1 MTMSRSGIEER
12 LHGMFRRVCVTGGAG
27 FIGSHLVDGLRR
39 AGVKV
44 VVLDDLSTGRIEN
57 LAHHTDGVEFVEGS
71 IEDATAREDAVAGC
85 DLVMHLASRVSVT
98 ESVAEPALYHR
109 VVAEGTRDML
119 ESAASAGAGR
129 LVLAGS
135 CSVYGDAPPP
145 IAETATPAPASPYAE
160 AKLLA
165 ESHCRSFAEAG
176 RIATICPR
184 FFNVYGPRQRAD
196 SPYSGVIAIFAA
208 RAAGGETPVIFGDGR
223 QTRDFIHVE
232 DVVRGL
238 MLAAMATDTGGGDAV
253 NFGTGR
259 GTDLLELAES
269 LHAGTPRF
277 EPARDGEVRHSVA
290 DPGLAA
296 AVLGFETEIDLAAG
310 LASLGHRPTS

>member
-1 MTMSRSGIEER
+1 
-12 LHGMFRRVCVTGGAG
+12 MFGRVCVTGGAG

-39 AGVKV
+39 AGVTV
-44 VVLDDLSTGRIEN
+44 VVLDDFSSGRMEN
-57 LAHHTDGVEFVEGS
+57 LAHHTDGVELVEGS
-71 IEDATAREDAVAGC
+71 IDDAAARRKALADC
-85 DLVMHLASRVSVT
+85 DLVMHLASRVSVA

-119 ESAASAGAGR
+119 ESAVAAGAGR

-145 IAETATPAPASPYAE
+145 IAETATPAPGSPYAD
-160 AKLLA
+160 AKLVA

-208 RAAGGETPVIFGDGR
+208 LAARGETPVIFGDGR
-223 QTRDFIHVE
+223 QTRDFIHVA

-238 MLAAMATDTGGGDAV
+238 MLAAMATHTGGGEAV

-259 GTDLLELAES
+259 GTDLIELAS
-269 LHAGTPRF
+269 VLGDAPPRF
-277 EPARDGEVRHSVA
+277 EAARPGEVRHSIA

-296 AVLGFETEIDLAAG
+296 ALLGFEAEIG
-310 LASLGHRPTS
+310 LATGLSSLGQRPAS

>member
-1 MTMSRSGIEER
+1 MIVSASSVEEQFR
-12 LHGMFRRVCVTGGAG
+12 AMFARVCVTGGAG

-39 AGVKV
+39 AGATV
-44 VVLDDLSTGRIEN
+44 VVLDDLSTGRREN
-57 LAHHTDGVEFVEGS
+57 LAHHADGVDLVEGS
-71 IEDATAREDAVAGC
+71 IGDATAREDAVAGC
-85 DLVMHLASRVSVT
+85 DLVMHLASRVSVA
-98 ESVAEPALYHR
+98 ESMSEPELYRR
-109 VVAEGTRDML
+109 VVGTGTREML
-119 ESAASAGAGR
+119 ESAVAAGARR

-145 IAETATPAPASPYAE
+145 ISEATTPAPASPYAE
-160 AKLLA
+160 AKLVA
-165 ESHCRSFAEAG
+165 EAHCRAFAEAG

-208 RAAGGETPVIFGDGR
+208 LAARGETPVIFGDGR

-232 DVVRGL
+232 DVVRAL
-238 MLAAMATDTGGGDAV
+238 MLAAMAIDTHGGEAV

-259 GTDLLELAES
+259 GTDLLELARV
-269 LHAGTPRF
+269 LRTGPPRF
-277 EPARDGEVRHSVA
+277 EAARDGDIRYSVA

-296 AVLGFETEIDLAAG
+296 RLLGFETEIDLATG
-310 LASLGHRPTS
+310 LSSIGDRPTS

>member
-1 MTMSRSGIEER
+1 MIMSGPAIEER
-12 LHGMFRRVCVTGGAG
+12 LRGTYRRVCVTGGAG

-39 AGVKV
+39 AGLKV
-44 VVLDDLSTGRIEN
+44 VVLDDLSTGRTEN
-57 LAHHTDGVEFVEGS
+57 LAHHADGVELVEGS
-71 IEDATAREDAVAGC
+71 IKDPTAREDAVAGC
-85 DLVMHLASRVSVT
+85 DLVMHLASRVSVA
-98 ESVAEPALYHR
+98 ESVAEPDLYHR
-109 VVAEGTRDML
+109 VVGEGTRDML
-119 ESAASAGAGR
+119 ESSVAAGVGR

-135 CSVYGDAPPP
+135 CSVYGDASPP
-145 IAETATPAPASPYAE
+145 IVETATTAPGSPYAE
-160 AKLLA
+160 AKLAA
-165 ESHCRSFAEAG
+165 EAHCREFAEAG

-208 RAAGGETPVIFGDGR
+208 LAARGGTPVIFGDGR

-238 MLAAMATDTGGGDAV
+238 MLASMATETGGGEAV

-259 GTDLLELAES
+259 GTDLLELAG
-269 LHAGTPRF
+269 LLCTTPPRF
-277 EPARDGEVRHSVA
+277 EAARDGEVRHSVA

-296 AVLGFETEIDLAAG
+296 ALLGFETRIDLTTG
-310 LASLGHRPTS
+310 LSSVGPGPTP

>member
-1 MTMSRSGIEER
+1 MTMSRSAIEER
-12 LHGMFRRVCVTGGAG
+12 LRGTFQRVCVTGGAG

-39 AGVKV
+39 AGVAV
-44 VVLDDLSTGRIEN
+44 VVLDDFSSGRMEN
-57 LAHHTDGVEFVEGS
+57 LAHHADGVELVEGS
-71 IEDATAREDAVAGC
+71 IGDAAARKKALAGC
-85 DLVMHLASRVSVT
+85 DLVMHLASRVSVA
-98 ESVAEPALYHR
+98 ESVAEPTLYHR

-119 ESAASAGAGR
+119 ESAVAAGVGR

-135 CSVYGDAPPP
+135 CSVYGDATPP
-145 IAETATPAPASPYAE
+145 IAETATPAPGSPYAD
-160 AKLLA
+160 AKLVA

-208 RAAGGETPVIFGDGR
+208 LAARGGTPVIFGDGR
-223 QTRDFIHVE
+223 QTRDFIHVA

-238 MLAAMATDTGGGDAV
+238 MLAAMATHTGGGEAV

-259 GTDLLELAES
+259 GTDLLELAS
-269 LHAGTPRF
+269 FLGDAPPRF
-277 EPARDGEVRHSVA
+277 EAARHGEVRHSIA
-290 DPGLAA
+290 DAGLAA
-296 AVLGFETEIDLAAG
+296 ALLGFEAEIGLAAG
-310 LASLGHRPTS
+310 LSSLGHRPAS